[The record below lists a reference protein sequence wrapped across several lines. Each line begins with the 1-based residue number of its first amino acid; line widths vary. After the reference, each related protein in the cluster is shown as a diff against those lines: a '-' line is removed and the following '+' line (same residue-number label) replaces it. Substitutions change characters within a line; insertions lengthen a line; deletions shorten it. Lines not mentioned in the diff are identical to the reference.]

1 MLISGKNKFVESQFT
16 SEDELKKMVVEH
28 HAEGLNLKFIP
39 SFHQDRPSHDIVIFY
54 YIFTRFIQSLLWSLS
69 HLK

>member
-1 MLISGKNKFVESQFT
+1 
-16 SEDELKKMVVEH
+16 MVADR
-28 HAEGLNLKFIP
+28 HAEEWNLKFIP

-54 YIFTRFIQSLLWSLS
+54 YIFTLFVQSLLWSLS